1 MFDSALIFKTIADHG
16 SMVKAA
22 EKLSLSPSV
31 VSKKLLFLE
40 TELGL
45 QLLRRT
51 TRHIELT
58 EAGRVFY
65 DRITN
70 ISQRWDDSIEEI
82 TDLNRNPQGTIQISC
97 PQPLCSRMVVPIL
110 KKFQT
115 LYPDIRFELLHATL
129 DQLPHPS
136 ADITISRKLEALN
149 SANFVS
155 VPLCVYENALFASP
169 SYVEAHAQ
177 LEVLDDLHKHQC
189 LTYGVGKL
197 KCEWFFND
205 GHVIEFAPYL
215 ASDNT
220 EIIVSSAVNGLGIAY
235 IPEVIL
241 QKELAEKVLIPVLP
255 MLKSRL
261 FETHL
266 YYQKM
271 TYMPQKMRLL
281 IDYLKAEFLDVTLK
295 DKLRTRL

>member
-1 MFDSALIFKTIADHG
+1 MFDSALLFKTIADYG

-22 EKLSLSPSV
+22 EKLGLSPSV
-31 VSKKLLFLE
+31 VSKKLMFLE

-51 TRHIELT
+51 TRHMELT

-65 DRITN
+65 ERIAN
-70 ISQRWDDSIEEI
+70 ISKHWDASIEEV
-82 TDLNRNPQGTIQISC
+82 TDLNSRPHGTVQISC
-97 PQPLCSRMVVPIL
+97 PQPLCSRMLVPIL
-110 KKFQT
+110 KGFQA
-115 LYPDIRFELLHATL
+115 LYPEVRFELLHATL

-155 VPLCVYENALFASP
+155 VPLCVYENTLFASP
-169 SYVEAHAQ
+169 DYVETHVQ
-177 LEVLDDLHKHQC
+177 LAVLADLHRHQC
-189 LTYGVGKL
+189 LTYGMGQSRF
-197 KCEWFFND
+197 EWFFD
-205 GHVIEFAPYL
+205 GGHVIEFTPYL
-215 ASDNT
+215 TSDNT
-220 EIIVSSAVNGLGIAY
+220 EIIISSAVNGLGIAY

-241 QKELAEKVLIPVLP
+241 QKELAQGVLVPVLP
-255 MLKSRL
+255 VLKSQL

-281 IDYLKAEFLDVTLK
+281 IDYLKAAFLNVTQK
-295 DKLRTRL
+295 DKLHAKL